1 MMTANRYT
9 FSWLT
14 FLATFSM
21 GAIDAYTYIAHD
33 ETFASAQTGNLIVF
47 AVKFARGG
55 FSQAWVCLPIWIG
68 FALGCFVAQAALSW
82 LNHKRNLQQRYLWL
96 MGIVVLTLF
105 VAALGQNWFSELVL
119 IFILGWLSGY
129 ELTSFREVKE
139 TTVNNGIMTGN
150 TKNIMVALY
159 HWLVEHDR
167 SERSKCLW
175 IAATLLTF
183 VLSASLSAVV
193 CVQLSPNLV
202 LWAVLALNAA
212 GLLVIYL
219 ASCFRNDAQ

>member
-1 MMTANRYT
+1 MTTNRYS

-55 FSQAWVCLPIWIG
+55 FSQAWVCLPIWVG
-68 FALGCFVAQAALSW
+68 FVLGCFVAQAALSW
-82 LNHKRNLQQRYLWL
+82 LNNKRHLEQRYLWL
-96 MGIVVLTLF
+96 MSVVVVTLF
-105 VAALGQNWFSELVL
+105 IVTLGQAWLSEMVL

-129 ELTSFREVKE
+129 ELTSFREVKD

-150 TKNIMVALY
+150 TKNMVVAFY
-159 HWLVEHDR
+159 HWLVEHDPAA
-167 SERSKCLW
+167 RSKCLW
-175 IAATLLTF
+175 LAATLITF
-183 VLSASLSAVV
+183 VLGACVSALTCLRINAQMVM
-193 CVQLSPNLV
+193 
-202 LWAVLALNAA
+202 WAVLLLNAL
-212 GLLVIYL
+212 GLAVIYL
-219 ASCFRNDAQ
+219 TSRFRNDA

>member
-1 MMTANRYT
+1 MTTNRLS

-21 GAIDAYTYIAHD
+21 GAVDAYTYTAHN

-55 FSQAWVCLPIWIG
+55 FSEAWVCLPIWIG

-82 LNHKRNLQQRYLWL
+82 LNHKPNLRQRYLWL
-96 MGIVVLTLF
+96 MGIVVVTMLI
-105 VAALGQNWFSELVL
+105 VSLGQEWFSELVL

-129 ELTSFREVKE
+129 ELTSFREVKD

-150 TKNIMVALY
+150 TKNMMVALY
-159 HWLVEHDR
+159 HWLIDHERR
-167 SERSKCLW
+167 SRSQFLW
-175 IAATLLTF
+175 LAATMAMF
-183 VLSASLSAVV
+183 VVGASISAMV
-193 CVQLSPNLV
+193 CMKLNSDLV
-202 LWAVLALNAA
+202 MWAVLVLNSA

-219 ASCFRNDAQ
+219 TSRFRNDA

>member
-1 MMTANRYT
+1 MTTNRQS

-21 GAIDAYTYIAHD
+21 GAVDAYTYIAHN

-55 FSQAWVCLPIWIG
+55 ISEAWVCLPIWIG

-82 LNHKRNLQQRYLWL
+82 LNHKPSLRQRYLWL
-96 MGIVVLTLF
+96 MGIVVVTLLI
-105 VAALGQNWFSELVL
+105 VSLGQEWFSELVM

-129 ELTSFREVKE
+129 ELTSFREVKG

-150 TKNIMVALY
+150 TKNMMVALY
-159 HWLVEHDR
+159 HWLIDH
-167 SERSKCLW
+167 ERSGRSQFLW
-175 IAATLLTF
+175 LAATMAMF
-183 VLSASLSAVV
+183 IAGAGLSAMACILISSD
-193 CVQLSPNLV
+193 LV
-202 LWAVLALNAA
+202 LWAVLVINAA

-219 ASCFRNDAQ
+219 TSRFRNDA